1 MTTEYRVSL
10 SYPNPS
16 LGQMVAGS
24 QASNSMDDEASRA
37 KIGYGS
43 SSQVTGLHQ
52 AALVITLLVGLL
64 ISTLDTT
71 IVSTSLVTIS
81 NDLGDFVNAPW
92 IVLAYL
98 LTYMGSSPVFACVQ
112 IRLL

>member
-52 AALVITLLVGLL
+52 AALVITYGFP
-64 ISTLDTT
+64 S
-71 IVSTSLVTIS
+71 SSLAI
-81 NDLGDFVNAPW
+81 
-92 IVLAYL
+92 
-98 LTYMGSSPVFACVQ
+98 LTDVGSSLDF
-112 IRLL
+112 